1 MLEVRAVTEAELPTM
16 LEVDRRGFGGVPRAS
31 DRADTWVRAE
41 LDRTRCAFDAGTLV
55 GCSRAYT
62 FEMTMPGGASV
73 PVAGVSSVA
82 VQPTHRRRGVLTS
95 MIGAL
100 HDDARERGEV
110 ASVLTASESIIYKRF
125 GYGAATWKL
134 GATLAKAHARF
145 ARRLVD
151 TGRVRLVHRGEAD
164 PLYRE
169 VYERAQRARA
179 GMVSRPDFWWPEVFW
194 MPDNNRAFF
203 DAVHED
209 ADGVADGY
217 VSYEIRGEWFGGFA
231 DRELFVWDLQATNS
245 AARAAL
251 WDFVFGIDLVV
262 KIIATNLPID
272 EPLRFMLADPRQLRT
287 DFVYDSLWLL
297 PLDVAAL
304 LSARTYASP
313 GKLTVEV
320 VEPGGPKGRFVLDGG
335 PAGASCVEAGEST
348 PDVTCSRA
356 GLGAVLL
363 GGNSW
368 STLLQAGEI
377 DEHTTDAVARADAMF
392 VAAPAPATLTWF

>member
-1 MLEVRAVTEAELPTM
+1 M
-16 LEVDRRGFGGVPRAS
+16 LEVDRRGFGGVPRSAE
-31 DRADTWVRAE
+31 RADTWVAAE
-41 LDRTRCAFDAGTLV
+41 LDRTRCAFESGTLV

-95 MIGAL
+95 MITAL
-100 HDDARERGEV
+100 HEDARDRGEL

-134 GATLAKAHARF
+134 GATLTRAHARF
-145 ARRLVD
+145 ARPVVD
-151 TGRVRLVHRGEAD
+151 TGRVRLVTRGEAD
-164 PLYRE
+164 PLYRA
-169 VYERAQRARA
+169 VYERVQRGRA

-194 MPDNNRAFF
+194 IPDTNRALF

-209 ADGVADGY
+209 ADGVADGF

-231 DRELFVWDLQATNS
+231 DRELLVWDLQATNP

-251 WDFVFGIDLVV
+251 WDFVFGVDLVV
-262 KIIATNLPID
+262 KLVAPNLPID

-287 DFVYDSLWLL
+287 DFVYDSLWVL

-313 GKLTVEV
+313 GTLTIEV

-335 PAGASCVEAGEST
+335 SDGASCIEAAEQT
-348 PDVTCSRA
+348 PDVTLSRA
-356 GLGAVLL
+356 GLGSVLL

-368 STLLQAGEI
+368 ATLVQAGEI
-377 DEHTTDAVARADAMF
+377 DEHTTGAVARADAMF
-392 VAAPAPATLTWF
+392 VSAPAPATLTWF